1 MIEYNYN
8 NSPKTRIVPATEAM
22 LRHTAIMGDHMI
34 SLPTRVTLPAAVLA
48 AATGAYL
55 AMAPAPAHACGE
67 DTYLGSICAV
77 AAKYCPNG
85 FMPAQGQLLSTSQNQ
100 ALYYL
105 LGNTYG
111 GDGQTT
117 FALPDLR
124 GRTVTGAGN
133 GPGLTPVPLGQR
145 RGQEGV
151 TLTPAQVPA
160 ANGPLSTGNQAAT
173 QTVPT
178 LPPQLGLTYCIST
191 GGPFPPQP

>member
-1 MIEYNYN
+1 MNRK
-8 NSPKTRIVPATEAM
+8 KTRI
-22 LRHTAIMGDHMI
+22 
-34 SLPTRVTLPAAVLA
+34 SLA
-48 AATGAYL
+48 AATL
-55 AMAPAPAHACGE
+55 ALGTGVSMFSAPAYACGE

-77 AAKYCPNG
+77 AAKYCPSG
-85 FMPAQGQLLSTSQNQ
+85 FLPAQGQLLSTSQNQ

-124 GRTVTGAGN
+124 GRTVTGVGS

-151 TLTPAQVPA
+151 TLTPAQVPT
-160 ANGPLSTGNQAAT
+160 ANGPLSSGNQAAT

-191 GGPFPPQP
+191 GGLFPPQP